1 MQHPGSRA
9 VSTGKA
15 WKAAALLLFT
25 AFSASASAADHADA
39 PRSATDP
46 STDITDVFLFREGG
60 KMVGAICFGGAP
72 VPRARV
78 DGPTGRFDPDALFIY
93 NIDLDG
99 DARPEYEILI
109 RFGRNSKGESGV
121 QFEGL
126 PGAGAQFV
134 SGPVE
139 RVLASPTGLRAYA
152 GLRDDPFFF
161 DFEGFAATIG
171 SFNSTDKPK
180 GALFF
185 DPSRDSF
192 ARRNLT
198 ALVFEMDPALIVAR
212 PGNSSNKLIRVW
224 ASGERLIK

>member
-1 MQHPGSRA
+1 MYRSFFKIA
-9 VSTGKA
+9 KWA
-15 WKAAALLLFT
+15 AAALLLST
-25 AFSASASAADHADA
+25 TLGVRAADHADA
-39 PRSATDP
+39 PRSTTDP
-46 STDITDVFLFREGG
+46 ATDITDVFIFREGG
-60 KMVGAICFGGAP
+60 KMVGAICFGGTP
-72 VPRARV
+72 VPNKRV
-78 DGPTGRFDPDALFIY
+78 DGPTGRFDPDALFIF

-99 DARPEYEILI
+99 DAKPEHEILI

-121 QFEGL
+121 QFEGI

-161 DFEGFAATIG
+161 DFEGFTATIG

-180 GALFF
+180 GRLFF
-185 DPSRDSF
+185 DASRDSF

-198 ALVFEMDPALIVAR
+198 ALVFEMDPALIVPR
-212 PGNSSNKLIRVW
+212 PGSSSNKLIRVW
-224 ASGERLIK
+224 ASGDRLIK

>member
-1 MQHPGSRA
+1 MQQSRLKV
-9 VSTGKA
+9 VSAAGK
-15 WKAAALLLFT
+15 WMLAALLLFAT
-25 AFSASASAADHADA
+25 ASASAADHADA
-39 PRSATDP
+39 PRSTTDP
-46 STDITDVFLFREGG
+46 SSDITDVFIFREGG

-78 DGPTGRFDPDALFIY
+78 DGPTGRFDPDVLFLY

-99 DARPEYEILI
+99 DAKPEHEILV
-109 RFGRNSKGESGV
+109 RFGRNARGEAGV
-121 QFEGL
+121 QFENL

-139 RVLASPTGLRAYA
+139 RVLSSPTGLRAYA

-161 DFEGFAATIG
+161 DFQGFVATIG

-180 GALFF
+180 GELFF
-185 DPSRDSF
+185 DASRDSF

-198 ALVFEMDPALIVAR
+198 AIVFEMDPSLIVPK
-212 PGNSSNKLIRVW
+212 PGNSNNKLIRVW

>member
-1 MQHPGSRA
+1 MYRSFF
-9 VSTGKA
+9 KA
-15 WKAAALLLFT
+15 AKWAAAALLLST
-25 AFSASASAADHADA
+25 TLGVRAADHADA
-39 PRSATDP
+39 PRSTTDP
-46 STDITDVFLFREGG
+46 ATDITDVFIFREGG

-78 DGPTGRFDPDALFIY
+78 DGPTGRFDPDALFIF

-99 DARPEYEILI
+99 DAKPEHEILI

-121 QFEGL
+121 QFEGI

-161 DFEGFAATIG
+161 DFEGFTATIG

-180 GALFF
+180 GRLFF
-185 DPSRDSF
+185 DASRDSF

-212 PGNSSNKLIRVW
+212 PGSSSNKLIRVW
-224 ASGERLIK
+224 ASGDRLIK

>member
-1 MQHPGSRA
+1 MQHPASKAGPA
-9 VSTGKA
+9 VRK
-15 WKAAALLLFT
+15 WMAAAVLLFT
-25 AFSASASAADHADA
+25 ATTVSAADHADA
-39 PRSATDP
+39 PRSTTDP
-46 STDITDVFLFREGG
+46 STDITDVFIFRDGG

-99 DARPEYEILI
+99 DAKPEYEILM
-109 RFGRNSKGESGV
+109 RFGRNSKGEAGV
-121 QFEGL
+121 QFEDL
-126 PGAGAQFV
+126 PGAGAKFV
-134 SGPVE
+134 AGPVE

-161 DFEGFAATIG
+161 DFEGFTATLG

-180 GALFF
+180 GQLMF
-185 DPSRDSF
+185 DTRRDSF
-192 ARRNLT
+192 SRRNLT
-198 ALVFEMDPALIVAR
+198 ALVFEMDPSLIVAR
-212 PGNSSNKLIRVW
+212 PGSNSNKLIRVW